1 MLNIIASDILTIKD
15 FIYFRYSAELKRTVE
30 MSGHAVGL
38 APCHVGGASGF
49 LQAARRGGDGLF
61 QSVRQTRQ
69 TDHDPTQVSKEI

>member
-1 MLNIIASDILTIKD
+1 
-15 FIYFRYSAELKRTVE
+15 

-38 APCHVGGASGF
+38 APCHVGGTAGF

-61 QSVRQTRQ
+61 QSARQTRQ